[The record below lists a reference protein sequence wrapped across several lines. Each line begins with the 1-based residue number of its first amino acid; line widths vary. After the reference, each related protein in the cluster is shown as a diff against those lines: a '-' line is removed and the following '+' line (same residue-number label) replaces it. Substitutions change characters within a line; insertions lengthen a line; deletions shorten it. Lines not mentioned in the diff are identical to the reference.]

1 MSRHTKT
8 PLRVSMLAI
17 LVGII
22 GMLLFGGASYATN
35 EAQSSSGIE
44 VASTATTGH
53 QMTAEITRVTS
64 SGTHVTSS
72 VRVDGT
78 WATEKLEIG
87 QSFSVHANVDL
98 KWATNFPFVLDGGE
112 RIGDCTVDNT
122 ALTCT
127 VDTVPDTMVNK
138 TNVTGHWWSAARI
151 QESAVGKTTAEFI
164 LEGKT
169 STVTFGDS
177 NGDGTCDRD
186 CGPVH
191 YPYASI
197 DNFKAGWVNP
207 DNTVSW
213 MISWVTTPGT
223 EYTIHDESTRLS
235 NVVSCSTDETW
246 NPKTVIKVTAT
257 QVNNETIKMMAPEGS
272 KVCVTYTPDP
282 VNPDGAK
289 AVTNVATV
297 NGVRYEKTVE
307 IKANGGTDGDGTTPA
322 PQPTPTP
329 SVTPTPAPSPTPST
343 SPSPAPTPSAPTP
356 EPTPTPSP
364 STTPSA
370 TPVPTPTPSATPAPV
385 PTPSATPAPSPS
397 PSATPSASPTP
408 SPSTTP
414 EPAPTPSTTPAPTP
428 SATPS
433 TVPVPTPT
441 PTPSTPPR
449 QFRLP
454 VTGGTGS
461 GAIASAV
468 ALLAIGIG
476 ALWARRRQTA
486 HSER

>member
-1 MSRHTKT
+1 MHQHRKT
-8 PLRVSMLAI
+8 PLRVPIVAAIVAI
-17 LVGII
+17 L
-22 GMLLFGGASYATN
+22 MTFLFGGAS
-35 EAQSSSGIE
+35 EAVPTLSTQLSGIE

-257 QVNNETIKMMAPEGS
+257 QVDNETIKMMAPEGS

-307 IKANGGTDGDGTTPA
+307 IKANGGTDGDSTTPA

-329 SVTPTPAPSPTPST
+329 SVTPTPAPSP
-343 SPSPAPTPSAPTP
+343 SPSAPAPTPSTSPTP
-356 EPTPTPSP
+356 EPTPS
-364 STTPSA
+364 
-370 TPVPTPTPSATPAPV
+370 VTPT
-385 PTPSATPAPSPS
+385 
-397 PSATPSASPTP
+397 
-408 SPSTTP
+408 PSTTP
-414 EPAPTPSTTPAPTP
+414 EPAPTPSTTPSATS

-433 TVPVPTPT
+433 TAPSPM
-441 PTPSTPPR
+441 PTPSEAHQR
-449 QFRLP
+449 KLA
-454 VTGGTGS
+454 VTGTDGS
-461 GAIASAV
+461 VIAGAV
-468 ALLAIGIG
+468 ALLALGSLI
-476 ALWARRRQTA
+476 LRARRRQA
-486 HSER
+486 APSER

>member
-1 MSRHTKT
+1 
-8 PLRVSMLAI
+8 
-17 LVGII
+17 
-22 GMLLFGGASYATN
+22 MLLFGGASYATN

-223 EYTIHDESTRLS
+223 EYTIHDENTRLS
-235 NVVSCSTDETW
+235 TAVECSTDETW
-246 NPKTVIKVTAT
+246 DPKTVVKVASTR
-257 QVNNETIKMMAPEGS
+257 VDDKTIKMTAPES
-272 KVCVTYTPDP
+272 AKVCVTYTPDP

-289 AVTNVATV
+289 SVTNVATI
-297 NGVRYEKTVE
+297 NGVQYEKTVE

-329 SVTPTPAPSPTPST
+329 SATPTPAPTPEPSPVPTPST
-343 SPSPAPTPSAPTP
+343 PPVPTPAPTP
-356 EPTPTPSP
+356 EPSPSP
-364 STTPSA
+364 SPS
-370 TPVPTPTPSATPAPV
+370 PT
-385 PTPSATPAPSPS
+385 PS
-397 PSATPSASPTP
+397 PSATPSTTP
-408 SPSTTP
+408 S
-414 EPAPTPSTTPAPTP
+414 ATPAPTP

-433 TVPVPTPT
+433 ATPAPVPSTTPAPSQT
-441 PTPSTPPR
+441 PVPHR
-449 QFRLP
+449 HRLP
-454 VTGGTGS
+454 VTGGTTVS
-461 GAIASAV
+461 VATSAI
-468 ALLAIGIG
+468 ALLAIGGVAIW
-476 ALWARRRQTA
+476 WARRRQA
-486 HSER
+486 ARSK

>member
-1 MSRHTKT
+1 MHHRNRT
-8 PLRVSMLAI
+8 PLGVSIVATLVAI
-17 LVGII
+17 LA
-22 GMLLFGGASYATN
+22 MSLFGGVVAPSYAD
-35 EAQSSSGIE
+35 
-44 VASTATTGH
+44 GH
-53 QMTAEITRVTS
+53 PMTAEITKVTS
-64 SGTHVTSS
+64 AGTHVTSTVS
-72 VRVDGT
+72 VNGT
-78 WATEKLEIG
+78 WAADKLEVG
-87 QSFSVHANVDL
+87 QTFTVYANVDL
-98 KWATNFPFVLDGGE
+98 KWTSEFPFTLDSGE
-112 RIGDCTVDNT
+112 KIGDCKVADSK
-122 ALTCT
+122 LTCT
-127 VDTVPDTMVNK
+127 VTTVPDSMTDK
-138 TNVTGHWWSAARI
+138 ANVSGHWWANARI
-151 QESAVGKTTAEFI
+151 QETAVGKNTSNLI
-164 LEGKT
+164 LDGKT
-169 STVTFGDS
+169 TSVTFGDS

-257 QVNNETIKMMAPEGS
+257 QVDNETIKMMAPEGS

-329 SVTPTPAPSPTPST
+329 SVTPTPAPSPSPSAPAPTPST
-343 SPSPAPTPSAPTP
+343 SPTPAPTPTPSAPTP

-370 TPVPTPTPSATPAPV
+370 TPVPTPTPSATPNPTTTPAPV
-385 PTPSATPAPSPS
+385 PTPSATLAPARQHKKL
-397 PSATPSASPTP
+397 AITGASRD
-408 SPSTTP
+408 
-414 EPAPTPSTTPAPTP
+414 A
-428 SATPS
+428 
-433 TVPVPTPT
+433 
-441 PTPSTPPR
+441 
-449 QFRLP
+449 
-454 VTGGTGS
+454 VT
-461 GAIASAV
+461 SAV
-468 ALLAIGIG
+468 ALVTLGGFLI
-476 ALWARRRQTA
+476 WARRRQTA
-486 HSER
+486 HPEG

>member
-1 MSRHTKT
+1 MHHRNRT
-8 PLRVSMLAI
+8 PLGVSIVATLVAI
-17 LVGII
+17 LA
-22 GMLLFGGASYATN
+22 MSLFGGVVAPSYAD
-35 EAQSSSGIE
+35 
-44 VASTATTGH
+44 GH
-53 QMTAEITRVTS
+53 PMTAEITKVTS
-64 SGTHVTSS
+64 AGTHVTSTVS
-72 VRVDGT
+72 VNGT
-78 WATEKLEIG
+78 WAADKLEVG
-87 QSFSVHANVDL
+87 QTFTVYANVDL
-98 KWATNFPFVLDGGE
+98 KWASEFPFTLDSGE
-112 RIGDCTVDNT
+112 KIGDCKVADSK
-122 ALTCT
+122 LTCT
-127 VDTVPDTMVNK
+127 VTTVPDSMTDK
-138 TNVTGHWWSAARI
+138 ANVSGHWWANARI
-151 QESAVGKTTAEFI
+151 QETAVGKNTSNLI
-164 LEGKT
+164 LDGKT
-169 STVTFGDS
+169 TSVTFGDS

-257 QVNNETIKMMAPEGS
+257 QIDNETIKMMAPEGS

-329 SVTPTPAPSPTPST
+329 SVTPTPAPSPSPSAPAPTPST
-343 SPSPAPTPSAPTP
+343 SPTPAPTPTPSAPTP

-364 STTPSA
+364 STTPEPS
-370 TPVPTPTPSATPAPV
+370 PSA
-385 PTPSATPAPSPS
+385 PSPAPSP
-397 PSATPSASPTP
+397 TPSVTPTP

-414 EPAPTPSTTPAPTP
+414 TRRPVPLPTPVIERYKEPTP
-428 SATPS
+428 SAI
-433 TVPVPTPT
+433 PTPA
-441 PTPSTPPR
+441 P
-449 QFRLP
+449 QHKKLA
-454 VTGGTGS
+454 VTGATGS
-461 GAIASAV
+461 AIAGAV
-468 ALLAIGIG
+468 ALLTAGV
-476 ALWARRRQTA
+476 ATLWMRRRQTT
-486 HSER
+486 HPEG

>member
-151 QESAVGKTTAEFI
+151 QESAIGKTTAEFI

-329 SVTPTPAPSPTPST
+329 SVTPTPAPSPSPSAPAPTPST
-343 SPSPAPTPSAPTP
+343 SPTPAPTPTPSAPTP

-370 TPVPTPTPSATPAPV
+370 TPVPTPTPSATPNPTTTPAPV
-385 PTPSATPAPSPS
+385 PTPSATLAPARQHKKL
-397 PSATPSASPTP
+397 AITGASRD
-408 SPSTTP
+408 
-414 EPAPTPSTTPAPTP
+414 A
-428 SATPS
+428 
-433 TVPVPTPT
+433 
-441 PTPSTPPR
+441 
-449 QFRLP
+449 
-454 VTGGTGS
+454 VT
-461 GAIASAV
+461 SAV
-468 ALLAIGIG
+468 ALVTLGGFLI
-476 ALWARRRQTA
+476 WARRRQTA
-486 HSER
+486 HPEG

>member
-257 QVNNETIKMMAPEGS
+257 QVDNETIKMMAPEGS

-307 IKANGGTDGDGTTPA
+307 IKADGGTDGDGTTPA

-329 SVTPTPAPSPTPST
+329 SVTPTPAPSPSPSAPAPTPST
-343 SPSPAPTPSAPTP
+343 SPTPAPTPTPSAPTP

-364 STTPSA
+364 STTPEPSPSA
-370 TPVPTPTPSATPAPV
+370 PSPAPSPTPSAPTPTPTVTQTPVPTPSVTSSPSPTPTPALTPSPSTPTSSATPAPV
-385 PTPSATPAPSPS
+385 
-397 PSATPSASPTP
+397 
-408 SPSTTP
+408 TTP
-414 EPAPTPSTTPAPTP
+414 EPARQHKLAVTGAAT
-428 SATPS
+428 SAT
-433 TVPVPTPT
+433 T
-441 PTPSTPPR
+441 
-449 QFRLP
+449 L
-454 VTGGTGS
+454 
-461 GAIASAV
+461 AIALV
-468 ALLAIGIG
+468 ALGGLAI
-476 ALWARRRQTA
+476 WMRRRQEA
-486 HSER
+486 RSKG

>member
-1 MSRHTKT
+1 
-8 PLRVSMLAI
+8 
-17 LVGII
+17 
-22 GMLLFGGASYATN
+22 MLLFGGASYATN

-329 SVTPTPAPSPTPST
+329 SVTPTPAPSPSPSAPAPTPST
-343 SPSPAPTPSAPTP
+343 SPTPSPSAPNPSATP
-356 EPTPTPSP
+356 NPTPSP
-364 STTPSA
+364 STSTPVTPTPAPSA
-370 TPVPTPTPSATPAPV
+370 SPTPTPTPV
-385 PTPSATPAPSPS
+385 TPSASPSPS
-397 PSATPSASPTP
+397 PSAS
-408 SPSTTP
+408 
-414 EPAPTPSTTPAPTP
+414 PAPTP

-433 TVPVPTPT
+433 ATSSATPAPAPTQEPA
-441 PTPSTPPR
+441 PAR
-449 QFRLP
+449 QHKLA
-454 VTGGTGS
+454 VTGVAGS
-461 GAIASAV
+461 ATTSAV
-468 ALLAIGIG
+468 ALLALGSLI
-476 ALWARRRQTA
+476 LRARRRQA
-486 HSER
+486 ARSKG

>member
-223 EYTIHDESTRLS
+223 EYTIHDENTRLS
-235 NVVSCSTDETW
+235 TAVECSTDETW
-246 NPKTVIKVTAT
+246 DPKTVVKVAAT
-257 QVNNETIKMMAPEGS
+257 RVDDKTIKMMAPES
-272 KVCVTYTPDP
+272 AKVCVTYTPDP

-289 AVTNVATV
+289 SVTNVATI
-297 NGVRYEKTVE
+297 NGVQYEKTVE

-329 SVTPTPAPSPTPST
+329 SATPTPAP
-343 SPSPAPTPSAPTP
+343 TP
-356 EPTPTPSP
+356 EPI
-364 STTPSA
+364 
-370 TPVPTPTPSATPAPV
+370 PV
-385 PTPSATPAPSPS
+385 PTPSTPPVPTPAPTPEPS

-414 EPAPTPSTTPAPTP
+414 EPAPSTSPSPAPTPTPTVTQTPVPTP
-428 SATPS
+428 SATSSPS
-433 TVPVPTPT
+433 PT
-441 PTPSTPPR
+441 PTPSTPTPSTTPVPVPTLSTTPTPAR
-449 QFRLP
+449 QRKLA
-454 VTGGTGS
+454 VTGADGS
-461 GAIASAV
+461 AVAGAIA
-468 ALLAIGIG
+468 LLALGSLI
-476 ALWARRRQTA
+476 LRARRRQA
-486 HSER
+486 APSER

>member
-1 MSRHTKT
+1 
-8 PLRVSMLAI
+8 
-17 LVGII
+17 
-22 GMLLFGGASYATN
+22 MLLFGGASYATN

-191 YPYASI
+191 YSYVTA
-197 DNFKAGWVNP
+197 DNFKAGWLNA
-207 DNTVSW
+207 DGSTSW
-213 MISWVTTPGT
+213 MISWIASPGT
-223 EYTIHDESTRLS
+223 EYTVHDEYTQLSTS
-235 NVVSCSTDETW
+235 VSCATSATW
-246 NPKTVIKVTAT
+246 DPATTTKLTADR
-257 QVNNETIKMMAPEGS
+257 VDDNTIKMIAPANAQ
-272 KVCVTYTPDP
+272 VCVTYTPIP
-282 VNPDGAK
+282 MRAAAGAK
-289 AVTNVATV
+289 SVTNIATV
-297 NGVRYEKTVE
+297 NGVRYENTVKVE
-307 IKANGGTDGDGTTPA
+307 VAGGTDGDGTAPS

-329 SVTPTPAPSPTPST
+329 APTPSPVPTPTPTPTPTPEPSPSTTPEPSPSAPSPAPSPSTTPST
-343 SPSPAPTPSAPTP
+343 PTPSPSA
-356 EPTPTPSP
+356 TPTPSP
-364 STTPSA
+364 STTPTRRPPLP
-370 TPVPTPTPSATPAPV
+370 TPVIERYKEPTPSATP
-385 PTPSATPAPSPS
+385 TPAPQHKKL
-397 PSATPSASPTP
+397 A
-408 SPSTTP
+408 
-414 EPAPTPSTTPAPTP
+414 
-428 SATPS
+428 
-433 TVPVPTPT
+433 
-441 PTPSTPPR
+441 
-449 QFRLP
+449 
-454 VTGGTGS
+454 VTGTS
-461 GAIASAV
+461 GDVATSAV
-468 ALLAIGIG
+468 ALV
-476 ALWARRRQTA
+476 ALGGFLIWARRRQTA
-486 HSER
+486 RSER

>member
-1 MSRHTKT
+1 MHHRNRT
-8 PLRVSMLAI
+8 PLGVSIVATLVAI
-17 LVGII
+17 LA
-22 GMLLFGGASYATN
+22 MSLFGGVVAPSYAD
-35 EAQSSSGIE
+35 
-44 VASTATTGH
+44 GH
-53 QMTAEITRVTS
+53 PMTAEITKVTS
-64 SGTHVTSS
+64 AGTHVTSTVS
-72 VRVDGT
+72 VNGT
-78 WATEKLEIG
+78 WAADKLEVG
-87 QSFSVHANVDL
+87 QTFTVYANVDL
-98 KWATNFPFVLDGGE
+98 KWASEFPFTLDSGE
-112 RIGDCTVDNT
+112 KIGDCKVADSK
-122 ALTCT
+122 LTCT
-127 VDTVPDTMVNK
+127 VTTVPDSMTDK
-138 TNVTGHWWSAARI
+138 ANVSGHWWANARI
-151 QESAVGKTTAEFI
+151 QETAVGKNTSNLI
-164 LEGKT
+164 LDGKT
-169 STVTFGDS
+169 TSVTFGDS

-257 QVNNETIKMMAPEGS
+257 QVDNETIKMMAPEGS

-329 SVTPTPAPSPTPST
+329 SVTPTPAPSPSPSAPAPTPST
-343 SPSPAPTPSAPTP
+343 SPTPAPTPTPSAPTP

-364 STTPSA
+364 TPSAPSPSTTPS
-370 TPVPTPTPSATPAPV
+370 TPT
-385 PTPSATPAPSPS
+385 PS
-397 PSATPSASPTP
+397 PSATPTP

-414 EPAPTPSTTPAPTP
+414 TRRPVPLPTPVIERYKEPTP
-428 SATPS
+428 SAI
-433 TVPVPTPT
+433 PTPA
-441 PTPSTPPR
+441 P
-449 QFRLP
+449 QHKKLA
-454 VTGGTGS
+454 VTGTS
-461 GAIASAV
+461 GDVVTSAV
-468 ALLAIGIG
+468 ALV
-476 ALWARRRQTA
+476 ALGGFLIWARRRQTA

>member
-1 MSRHTKT
+1 MHHRNRT
-8 PLRVSMLAI
+8 PLGVSIVATLVAI
-17 LVGII
+17 LA
-22 GMLLFGGASYATN
+22 MSLFGGVVAPSYAD
-35 EAQSSSGIE
+35 S
-44 VASTATTGH
+44 H
-53 QMTAEITRVTS
+53 PMTAEITKVTS
-64 SGTHVTSS
+64 AGTHVTSTVS
-72 VRVDGT
+72 VNGT
-78 WATEKLEIG
+78 WAADKLEVG
-87 QSFSVHANVDL
+87 QTFTVYANVDL
-98 KWATNFPFVLDGGE
+98 KWASEFPFTLDSGE
-112 RIGDCTVDNT
+112 KIGDCKVADSK
-122 ALTCT
+122 LTCT
-127 VDTVPDTMVNK
+127 VTTVPDSMTDK
-138 TNVTGHWWSAARI
+138 ANVSGHWWANARI
-151 QESAVGKTTAEFI
+151 QETAVGKNTSNLI
-164 LEGKT
+164 LDGKT
-169 STVTFGDS
+169 TSVTFGDS

-257 QVNNETIKMMAPEGS
+257 QVDNETIKMMAPEGS

-329 SVTPTPAPSPTPST
+329 SVTPTPAPSPSPSAPAPTPST
-343 SPSPAPTPSAPTP
+343 SPTPAPTPTPSAPTP

-364 STTPSA
+364 STTPE
-370 TPVPTPTPSATPAPV
+370 
-385 PTPSATPAPSPS
+385 PS
-397 PSATPSASPTP
+397 PSAPSPAPSTTPSVTPTP

-414 EPAPTPSTTPAPTP
+414 TRRPVPLPTPVIERYKEPTP
-428 SATPS
+428 SAI
-433 TVPVPTPT
+433 PTPA
-441 PTPSTPPR
+441 P
-449 QFRLP
+449 QHKKLA
-454 VTGGTGS
+454 VTGATGS
-461 GAIASAV
+461 AIAGAV
-468 ALLAIGIG
+468 ALAALGG
-476 ALWARRRQTA
+476 LALWARRRQA
-486 HSER
+486 ARSKD

>member
-1 MSRHTKT
+1 MHHRNRT
-8 PLRVSMLAI
+8 PLGVSIVATLVAI
-17 LVGII
+17 LA
-22 GMLLFGGASYATN
+22 MSLFGGVVAPSYAD
-35 EAQSSSGIE
+35 
-44 VASTATTGH
+44 GH
-53 QMTAEITRVTS
+53 PMTAEITKVTS
-64 SGTHVTSS
+64 AGTHVTSTVS
-72 VRVDGT
+72 VNGT
-78 WATEKLEIG
+78 WAADKLEVG
-87 QSFSVHANVDL
+87 QTFTVYANVDL
-98 KWATNFPFVLDGGE
+98 KWASEFPFTLDSGE
-112 RIGDCTVDNT
+112 KIGDCKVADSK
-122 ALTCT
+122 LTCT
-127 VDTVPDTMVNK
+127 VTTVPDSMTDK
-138 TNVTGHWWSAARI
+138 ANVSGHWWANARI
-151 QESAVGKTTAEFI
+151 QETAVGKNTSNLI
-164 LEGKT
+164 LDGKT
-169 STVTFGDS
+169 TSVTFGDS

-257 QVNNETIKMMAPEGS
+257 QVDNETIKMMAPEGS

-329 SVTPTPAPSPTPST
+329 SVTPTPAPSPSPSAPAPTPST
-343 SPSPAPTPSAPTP
+343 SPTPSPSAPNPSATPSPTPSPSTSTPVTPTPAPSVSPSPAPTPAT
-356 EPTPTPSP
+356 PTPTRIPK
-364 STTPSA
+364 
-370 TPVPTPTPSATPAPV
+370 PTPSASTIQ
-385 PTPSATPAPSPS
+385 S
-397 PSATPSASPTP
+397 PSATKSPMIPLPEPSLQPSADN
-408 SPSTTP
+408 STG
-414 EPAPTPSTTPAPTP
+414 
-428 SATPS
+428 
-433 TVPVPTPT
+433 
-441 PTPSTPPR
+441 
-449 QFRLP
+449 RLAK
-454 VTGGTGS
+454 TGTDG
-461 GAIASAV
+461 GAIA
-468 ALLAIGIG
+468 LAIVFLTVGG
-476 ALWARRRQTA
+476 LVLRARRRQAA

>member
-1 MSRHTKT
+1 MHHRNRT
-8 PLRVSMLAI
+8 PLGVSIVATLVAI
-17 LVGII
+17 LA
-22 GMLLFGGASYATN
+22 MSLFGGVVAPSYAD
-35 EAQSSSGIE
+35 
-44 VASTATTGH
+44 GH
-53 QMTAEITRVTS
+53 PMTAEITKVTS
-64 SGTHVTSS
+64 AGTHVTSTVS
-72 VRVDGT
+72 VNGT
-78 WATEKLEIG
+78 WAADKLEVG
-87 QSFSVHANVDL
+87 QTFTVYANVDL
-98 KWATNFPFVLDGGE
+98 KWVSEFPFTLDSGE
-112 RIGDCTVDNT
+112 KIGDCKVADSK
-122 ALTCT
+122 LTCT
-127 VDTVPDTMVNK
+127 VTTVPDSMTDK
-138 TNVTGHWWSAARI
+138 ANVSGHWWANARI
-151 QESAVGKTTAEFI
+151 QETAVGKNTSNLI
-164 LEGKT
+164 LDGKT
-169 STVTFGDS
+169 TSVTFGDS

-257 QVNNETIKMMAPEGS
+257 QVDNETIKMMAPEGS

-329 SVTPTPAPSPTPST
+329 SVTPTPAPSPSPSAPAPTPST
-343 SPSPAPTPSAPTP
+343 SPTPAPTPTPSAPTP

-370 TPVPTPTPSATPAPV
+370 TSVPTPTPSATPNPTTTPAPV
-385 PTPSATPAPSPS
+385 PTPSATLAPARQHKKL
-397 PSATPSASPTP
+397 AITGASRD
-408 SPSTTP
+408 
-414 EPAPTPSTTPAPTP
+414 A
-428 SATPS
+428 
-433 TVPVPTPT
+433 
-441 PTPSTPPR
+441 
-449 QFRLP
+449 
-454 VTGGTGS
+454 VT
-461 GAIASAV
+461 SAV
-468 ALLAIGIG
+468 ALVTLGGFLI
-476 ALWARRRQTA
+476 WARRRQTA
-486 HSER
+486 HPEG

>member
-1 MSRHTKT
+1 MHHRNRT
-8 PLRVSMLAI
+8 PLRVSIVATLVAI
-17 LVGII
+17 LA
-22 GMLLFGGASYATN
+22 MSLFGGVVAPSYAD
-35 EAQSSSGIE
+35 
-44 VASTATTGH
+44 GH
-53 QMTAEITRVTS
+53 PMTAEITKVTS
-64 SGTHVTSS
+64 AGTHVTSTVS
-72 VRVDGT
+72 VNGT
-78 WATEKLEIG
+78 WAADKLEVG
-87 QSFSVHANVDL
+87 QTFTVYANVDL
-98 KWATNFPFVLDGGE
+98 KWASEFPFTLDSGE
-112 RIGDCTVDNT
+112 KIGDCKVADSK
-122 ALTCT
+122 LTCT
-127 VDTVPDTMVNK
+127 VTTVPDSMTDK
-138 TNVTGHWWSAARI
+138 TNVSGHWWANARI
-151 QESAVGKTTAEFI
+151 QETAVGKNTSNLI
-164 LEGKT
+164 LDGKT
-169 STVTFGDS
+169 TSVTFGDS

-257 QVNNETIKMMAPEGS
+257 QVDNETIKMMAPEGS

-329 SVTPTPAPSPTPST
+329 SVTPTPAPSPSPSAPAPTPST
-343 SPSPAPTPSAPTP
+343 SPTPAPTPTPSAPTP

-364 STTPSA
+364 STTPE
-370 TPVPTPTPSATPAPV
+370 
-385 PTPSATPAPSPS
+385 PS
-397 PSATPSASPTP
+397 PSAPSPAPSTTPSVTPTP

-414 EPAPTPSTTPAPTP
+414 TRRPVPLPTPVIERYKEPTP
-428 SATPS
+428 SATP
-433 TVPVPTPT
+433 TPA
-441 PTPSTPPR
+441 P
-449 QFRLP
+449 QHKKLA
-454 VTGGTGS
+454 VTGTS
-461 GAIASAV
+461 GDVATSAV
-468 ALLAIGIG
+468 ALVAPGGFLI
-476 ALWARRRQTA
+476 WARRRQTA

>member
-1 MSRHTKT
+1 MNHRKT
-8 PLRVSMLAI
+8 PLWVPMLAI

-191 YPYASI
+191 YSYVTA
-197 DNFKAGWVNP
+197 DNFKAGWLNA
-207 DNTVSW
+207 DGSTSW
-213 MISWVTTPGT
+213 MISWLVEPGT
-223 EYTIHDESTRLS
+223 EYTVHDFNTHLS
-235 NVVSCSTDETW
+235 SDVDCAKGNTW
-246 NPKTVIKVTAT
+246 DPNTTIKVKAT
-257 QVNNETIKMMAPEGS
+257 KVDDSTIKLTAPS
-272 KVCVTYTPDP
+272 DAKVCVTYTPEKMVP
-282 VNPDGAK
+282 PAGAK
-289 AVTNVATV
+289 SVTNMASV
-297 NGVRYEKTVE
+297 NGTKYESSVE
-307 IKANGGTDGDGTTPA
+307 IKASGGTDGDGTTTPE
-322 PQPTPTP
+322 PTPSTTPSPTP
-329 SVTPTPAPSPTPST
+329 SVTPAPSPTPTATPTPEPTPST
-343 SPSPAPTPSAPTP
+343 PSVTPEPTPSPTPSAPSPSTTP
-356 EPTPTPSP
+356 STPTPSPSATPTPSP
-364 STTPSA
+364 STTPTRRPVPLP
-370 TPVPTPTPSATPAPV
+370 TPVIERYKEPTPSAIPTPAPQHKKL
-385 PTPSATPAPSPS
+385 A
-397 PSATPSASPTP
+397 
-408 SPSTTP
+408 
-414 EPAPTPSTTPAPTP
+414 
-428 SATPS
+428 
-433 TVPVPTPT
+433 
-441 PTPSTPPR
+441 
-449 QFRLP
+449 
-454 VTGGTGS
+454 VTGTS
-461 GAIASAV
+461 GDVVTSAV
-468 ALLAIGIG
+468 ALV
-476 ALWARRRQTA
+476 ALGGFLIWARRRQTA

>member
-191 YPYASI
+191 YSYVTA
-197 DNFKAGWVNP
+197 DNFKAGWLNA
-207 DNTVSW
+207 DGSTSW
-213 MISWVTTPGT
+213 MISWIASPGT
-223 EYTIHDESTRLS
+223 EYTVHDEYTQLSTS
-235 NVVSCSTDETW
+235 VSCATSATW
-246 NPKTVIKVTAT
+246 DPATTTKLTADR
-257 QVNNETIKMMAPEGS
+257 VDDNTIKMIAPANAQ
-272 KVCVTYTPDP
+272 VCVTYTPIP
-282 VNPDGAK
+282 MRAAAGAK
-289 AVTNVATV
+289 SVTNIATV
-297 NGVRYEKTVE
+297 NGVRYENTVKVE
-307 IKANGGTDGDGTTPA
+307 VAGGTDGDGTAPS

-329 SVTPTPAPSPTPST
+329 APTPSPVPTPTPTPTPTPEPSPSAPSPAPSPSTTPST
-343 SPSPAPTPSAPTP
+343 PTP

-370 TPVPTPTPSATPAPV
+370 TPVPTPTPSATPNPTTTPAPV
-385 PTPSATPAPSPS
+385 PTPSATLAPARQHKKL
-397 PSATPSASPTP
+397 AITGASRD
-408 SPSTTP
+408 
-414 EPAPTPSTTPAPTP
+414 A
-428 SATPS
+428 
-433 TVPVPTPT
+433 
-441 PTPSTPPR
+441 
-449 QFRLP
+449 
-454 VTGGTGS
+454 VT
-461 GAIASAV
+461 SAV
-468 ALLAIGIG
+468 ALVTLGGFLI
-476 ALWARRRQTA
+476 WARRRQTA
-486 HSER
+486 HPEG

>member
-1 MSRHTKT
+1 MHHRNRT
-8 PLRVSMLAI
+8 PLGVSIVATLVAI
-17 LVGII
+17 LA
-22 GMLLFGGASYATN
+22 MSLFGGVVAPSYAD
-35 EAQSSSGIE
+35 
-44 VASTATTGH
+44 GH
-53 QMTAEITRVTS
+53 PMTAEITKVTS
-64 SGTHVTSS
+64 AGTHVTSTVS
-72 VRVDGT
+72 VNGT
-78 WATEKLEIG
+78 WAADKLEVG
-87 QSFSVHANVDL
+87 QTFTVYANVDL
-98 KWATNFPFVLDGGE
+98 KWASEFPFTLDSGE
-112 RIGDCTVDNT
+112 KIGDCKVADSK
-122 ALTCT
+122 LTCT
-127 VDTVPDTMVNK
+127 VTTVPDSMTDK
-138 TNVTGHWWSAARI
+138 ANVSGHWWANARI
-151 QESAVGKTTAEFI
+151 QETAVGKNTSNLI
-164 LEGKT
+164 LDGKT
-169 STVTFGDS
+169 TSVTFGDS

-307 IKANGGTDGDGTTPA
+307 IKANGGTNGDGTTPA

-329 SVTPTPAPSPTPST
+329 SVTPTPAPSPSPSAPAPTPST
-343 SPSPAPTPSAPTP
+343 SPTPAPTPTPSAPTP

-370 TPVPTPTPSATPAPV
+370 TPVPTPTPSATPNPTTTPAPV
-385 PTPSATPAPSPS
+385 PTPSATLAPARQHKKL
-397 PSATPSASPTP
+397 AITGASRD
-408 SPSTTP
+408 
-414 EPAPTPSTTPAPTP
+414 A
-428 SATPS
+428 
-433 TVPVPTPT
+433 
-441 PTPSTPPR
+441 
-449 QFRLP
+449 
-454 VTGGTGS
+454 VT
-461 GAIASAV
+461 SAV
-468 ALLAIGIG
+468 ALVTLGGFLI
-476 ALWARRRQTA
+476 WARRRQTA
-486 HSER
+486 HPEG

>member
-1 MSRHTKT
+1 MHHRNRT
-8 PLRVSMLAI
+8 PLGVSIVATLVAI
-17 LVGII
+17 LA
-22 GMLLFGGASYATN
+22 MSLFGGVVAPSYAD
-35 EAQSSSGIE
+35 
-44 VASTATTGH
+44 GH
-53 QMTAEITRVTS
+53 PMTAEITKVTS
-64 SGTHVTSS
+64 AGTHVTSTVS
-72 VRVDGT
+72 VNGT
-78 WATEKLEIG
+78 WAADKLEVG
-87 QSFSVHANVDL
+87 QTFTVYANVDL
-98 KWATNFPFVLDGGE
+98 KWASEFPFTLDSGE
-112 RIGDCTVDNT
+112 KIGDCKVADSK
-122 ALTCT
+122 LTCT
-127 VDTVPDTMVNK
+127 VTTVPDSMTDK
-138 TNVTGHWWSAARI
+138 ANVSGHWWANARI
-151 QESAVGKTTAEFI
+151 QETAVGKNTSNLI
-164 LEGKT
+164 LDGKT
-169 STVTFGDS
+169 TSVTFGDS

-257 QVNNETIKMMAPEGS
+257 QVDNETIKMMAPEGS

-329 SVTPTPAPSPTPST
+329 SVTPTPAPSPSPSAPAPTPST
-343 SPSPAPTPSAPTP
+343 SPTPAPTPTPSAPTP

-370 TPVPTPTPSATPAPV
+370 TPVPTPTPSATPNPTTTPAPV
-385 PTPSATPAPSPS
+385 PTPSATLAPARQHKKLAITGASGDA
-397 PSATPSASPTP
+397 AT
-408 SPSTTP
+408 
-414 EPAPTPSTTPAPTP
+414 
-428 SATPS
+428 
-433 TVPVPTPT
+433 
-441 PTPSTPPR
+441 
-449 QFRLP
+449 
-454 VTGGTGS
+454 
-461 GAIASAV
+461 SAV
-468 ALLAIGIG
+468 ALV
-476 ALWARRRQTA
+476 ALGGFLIWARRRQTA
-486 HSER
+486 HPEG